1 LAQRPQYVNADVES
15 VVTYTGLHQPIVILW
30 LKFGTGAAVEPQPF
44 LSRREIVD
52 TVLGLEYS
60 DARVRRAI
68 DKVAAGSLEGMHL
81 DHAGEE
87 VVQARHSV
95 RHTRPRLT
103 PRSTG
108 RVPGRPV
115 PSVPEGCWPSCI

>member
-1 LAQRPQYVNADVES
+1 LAQRPHYVNADVES

-30 LKFGTGAAVEPQPF
+30 LKFGTGAAVTPQPF

-52 TVLGLEYS
+52 TVLGMPYS

-68 DKVAAGSLEGMHL
+68 DKVAAASEEGMHL
-81 DHAGEE
+81 DHGGEE
-87 VVQARHSV
+87 VVQARHSA
-95 RHTRPRLT
+95 RHARPGLT

-108 RVPGRPV
+108 GVPGRAMPA
-115 PSVPEGCWPSCI
+115 VPEGCWPSCI